1 MTKITNKL
9 NKLLKL
15 RQYKHNN
22 TADDLFNL
30 VEDFLAK
37 ESYTR
42 IDYFELLL
50 DISIIT
56 GREDYPILL
65 DERQND
71 KFWNIIESLRTL
83 E

>member
-1 MTKITNKL
+1 MTKITSEL
-9 NKLLKL
+9 NELLKF
-15 RQYKHNN
+15 RQYGHNN

-42 IDYFELLL
+42 IEYLELLL
-50 DISIIT
+50 DISSVT

-65 DERQND
+65 NEEQND
-71 KFWNIIESLRTL
+71 KFWNIIESLGTL
-83 E
+83 K